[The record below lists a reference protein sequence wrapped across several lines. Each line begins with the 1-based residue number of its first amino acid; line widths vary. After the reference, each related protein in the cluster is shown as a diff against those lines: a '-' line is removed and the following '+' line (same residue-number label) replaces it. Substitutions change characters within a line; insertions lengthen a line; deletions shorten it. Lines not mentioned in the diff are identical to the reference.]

1 MAKSTTTLLVLA
13 CAFVARSS
21 AIPVS
26 PTKGIASAPVDDKV
40 KVALYYESLC
50 PSCRKFVG
58 NELSQAVKELS
69 SIMRLSLH
77 PFGNAK

>member
-1 MAKSTTTLLVLA
+1 MAGSTTLLILA
-13 CAFVARSS
+13 CAFATCSW

-26 PTKGIASAPVDDKV
+26 PIKGIASAPVDDKV
-40 KVALYYESLC
+40 NVALYYETLC

-58 NELSQAVKELS
+58 NELSQAVEDLS

>member
-1 MAKSTTTLLVLA
+1 MAGRIALLCLA
-13 CAFVARSS
+13 SAWAGCSW

-26 PTKGIASAPVDDKV
+26 TVKAVQSAPVDDKV
-40 KVALYYESLC
+40 NVALYYEGLC

-58 NELSQAVKELS
+58 NELSQAVHELS
-69 SIMRLSLH
+69 SIMHLSLH